1 MLKRQGGLFVTAPLP
16 VNVPGYWEEIYQ
28 AGRAGW
34 DLGKPTAIFQ
44 RLLASGEL
52 APGRLLVVGAGRG
65 HDAREFAR
73 HGFEVTAVD
82 FASEAVQA
90 MAAMAEA
97 EAPVEVVQADI
108 FDLPADWAGRFDT
121 LLEYTC
127 FCAIDPAR
135 RGEYVDVAARVLR
148 PGGTYAGLFFPLD
161 GSAGGPPFA
170 VTEAEVLG
178 LFGLRGFRLV
188 RSERPEDSVTQR
200 RGMEELMIFRAPG
213 IQSIDEDH

>member
-1 MLKRQGGLFVTAPLP
+1 MTSPLP
-16 VNVPGYWEEIYQ
+16 VNVPGFWEEIYQ

-34 DLGKPTAIFQ
+34 DLGKPAATFQ

-73 HGFEVTAVD
+73 HGFDVTAVD
-82 FASEAVQA
+82 FAADAVEA
-90 MAAMAEA
+90 MARLADPL
-97 EAPVEVVQADI
+97 APVKIVQADI
-108 FDLPADWAGRFDT
+108 FALPPAFDHQFDT

-135 RGEYVDVAARVLR
+135 RGEYADVAARVLK
-148 PGGTYAGLFFPLD
+148 PVGTYVALFFPMD
-161 GSAGGPPFA
+161 GPPGGPPFA
-170 VTEAEVLG
+170 VTEAEVLA
-178 LFGLRGFRLV
+178 LFGTRGFKLV
-188 RSERPEDSVTQR
+188 RSERPDDSVEQR

-213 IQSIDEDH
+213 GA